1 MQKSHYIVLGALILI
16 ALFIGSAGCAS
27 LGHASAQ
34 SARTEAYAS
43 PSAADA
49 KVSYSGNGAVFI
61 GEQGLAIPVPTS
73 APTSAPYASGSDS
86 TTDQKII
93 RTAYVTIEVN
103 DVPGT
108 MENLKTLATAGGGYL
123 SSSSINR
130 GSSDRMYAS
139 VVMRI
144 PAAGFEQVMTQL
156 KSVGTVTSS
165 QTSADDVT
173 EEYVDLNA
181 RKTALKNQLDQF
193 NKILAKATTVEDTL
207 KVQVEIGKVQTELD
221 RIEGRLKYLN
231 DRIDLSTITVNL
243 QEPEP
248 IGGGVT
254 HDFNSVI
261 NEGISGFLGMI
272 DTLIII
278 AFSVLPLV
286 VIGGV
291 AYLVYRWHKGRK
303 GAMPPSSADV
313 VSPPAEK

>member
-1 MQKSHYIVLGALILI
+1 MQKTHYIVLGALILI
-16 ALFIGSAGCAS
+16 ALCIGFAGCAS
-27 LGHASAQ
+27 LGHAATQ
-34 SARTEAYAS
+34 SARAEAPSY

-49 KVSYSGNGAVFI
+49 KVSYSGNGAAFI
-61 GEQGLAIPVPTS
+61 GEQGLAMPAPTS
-73 APTSAPYASGSDS
+73 APTSAPYSPDS
-86 TTDQKII
+86 YTGTDQKII
-93 RTAYVTIEVN
+93 RTAYVTIEVTN
-103 DVPGT
+103 VSGT
-108 MENLKTLATAGGGYL
+108 METLKTLATAGGGYL

-165 QTSADDVT
+165 QISADDVT

-181 RKTALKNQLDQF
+181 QKTALTNELDQF

-207 KVQVEIGKVQTELD
+207 KVQVEIGKVQTNLD

-231 DRIDLSTITVNL
+231 NRIDFSTITVNL

-248 IGGGVT
+248 IGSGVT

-261 NEGISGFLGMI
+261 NEGIAGFLGMI
-272 DTLIII
+272 DSLIII
-278 AFSVLPLV
+278 AFAVLPLV
-286 VIGGV
+286 VIGGIV
-291 AYLVYRWHKGRK
+291 YLVYRWHKSRK
-303 GAMPPSSADV
+303 GAVPPDSADV
-313 VSPPAEK
+313 VSPPEQK